1 MDYLPT
7 QYICDFIKASGY
19 DGIKYKSTLADNG
32 INYAIF
38 NSEKFK
44 CIEVETILVKGVK
57 FDWEYLKL
65 V

>member
-1 MDYLPT
+1 MRKSQET
-7 QYICDFIKASGY
+7 E
-19 DGIKYKSTLADNG
+19 YKSTLADNG

-38 NSEKFK
+38 NSKKFE